1 VEVGW
6 AITLLNTIVEKQ
18 ENASVASNNNPK
30 VIDILF
36 VVYNCGASNLKLI
49 FEGLSLN

>member
-6 AITLLNTIVEKQ
+6 AITILNTVVEKQ
-18 ENASVASNNNPK
+18 ENASVAINNNPR
-30 VIDILF
+30 VIDLLF
-36 VVYNCGASNLKLI
+36 VQYNSGASNLKLI